1 MDGGAHVTPPQDNS
15 VCSVDFRVQYA
26 TIVVALVVVD
36 VVIIVAAQT
45 EQ

>member
-1 MDGGAHVTPPQDNS
+1 M
-15 VCSVDFRVQYA
+15 VCSVDFRVQYV
-26 TIVVALVVVD
+26 TIVVAFVVVD